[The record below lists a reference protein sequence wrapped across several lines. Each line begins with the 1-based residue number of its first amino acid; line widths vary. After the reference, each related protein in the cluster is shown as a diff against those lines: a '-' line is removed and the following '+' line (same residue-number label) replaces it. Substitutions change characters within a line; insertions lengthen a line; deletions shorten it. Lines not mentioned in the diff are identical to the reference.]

1 MQIKTIFE
9 LSMTLDTEK
18 FYEIYEPDYDDYDYP
33 ENDEWV
39 DRSLESKGLVV
50 LYRDSQYKKKVKLL
64 VDTSVYDTA
73 DMSAFIKK
81 LDKRVTEYF
90 DSRYHLKDFIVSGI
104 HLSVNLDVGGAEQ
117 VMDYLRVIQRIGKV
131 KGFSPVSY
139 DWFDEENSFCLR
151 GNTNAE
157 EFYVYDLEQTIMN
170 NANEEQIS
178 RSQLKEMRKETKG
191 ILRTEVRL
199 TKLKSIRCYTE
210 EENPGRQ
217 MAELYKQRQ
226 KIYMDTI
233 TKIIP
238 YGDFYKKEDAVEIL
252 RREVKDNVMR
262 RKMLRM
268 VALIP
273 DKKSLH
279 LAQKEMQCRT
289 MDEVMAMFA
298 KINLSPV
305 TISKRHDVKHLK
317 NIYTYLVI

>member
-18 FYEIYEPDYDDYDYP
+18 FYEIYEPDYDDYEYP

-64 VDTSVYDTA
+64 VDTSVYDTS
-73 DMSAFIKK
+73 DMGAFIKK
-81 LDKRVTEYF
+81 LDKQVTEYF
-90 DSRYHLKDFIVSGI
+90 DSRYCLKDFIVSGI
-104 HLSVNLDVGGAEQ
+104 HLSVNLDIGSAER
-117 VMDYLRVIQRIGKV
+117 VSDYLRVIQRIGKV

-139 DWFDEENSFCLR
+139 DWFDEESSFCLR

-157 EFYVYDLEQTIMN
+157 EFYVYDLEQTILD

-178 RSQLKEMRKETKG
+178 RDQLKEMLKAAKG

-279 LAQKEMQCRT
+279 LAQKEMKCRT

-298 KINLSPV
+298 KINLSPI

-317 NIYTYLVI
+317 NIYTYLEN